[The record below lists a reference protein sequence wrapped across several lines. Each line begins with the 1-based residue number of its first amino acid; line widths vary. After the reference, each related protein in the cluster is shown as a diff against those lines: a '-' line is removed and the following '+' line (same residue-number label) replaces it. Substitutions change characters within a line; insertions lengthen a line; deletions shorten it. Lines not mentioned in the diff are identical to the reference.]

1 MIVVCSSIVCSKS
14 QGEFYMADK
23 IRVFALG
30 GLDENG
36 KNMTVVEINGD
47 IIVLDAGLKFP
58 NKLTPGIDFSIPN
71 PDYLIK
77 NKHRVKAYILTHPH
91 DEQVGA
97 LPFFYEQ
104 VPAPVYGT
112 ESSLFTL
119 KSHLPLLERDIKYDY
134 RVVEPTSRLNIA
146 GHPVILFQ
154 TCHNAAKSF
163 GVSIDTDKGQIIYPG
178 DYIVDY
184 ELVNPNYF
192 LDLQTIGDLSRRP
205 TLLLMTESLHS
216 DKEGYCSPNHR
227 LTPHL
232 ASLFENNEGRVFI
245 AVSWENTY
253 GIQEIADLCVAKRKK
268 LVFSKATKAIFD
280 RLIALKE
287 VTIPNENILNPDDLF
302 RTREQDIVILTLGYR
317 EYLYQHIADLAD
329 QKLPDRRIFLK
340 PTDTFVLASPP
351 SDSIEQDFTYTVDK
365 LFRTGC
371 KVIYLKKS
379 DLSGMHA
386 RKNDLKLLLATFKPK
401 HYMPVKGMFSKLLS
415 NAKLAASMNIGL
427 NPKNVFVLEN
437 GMVLDFAEDG
447 RAMITQ
453 DSSIDTREL
462 LINGLGVSEVGNQII
477 DERTKLGVDGAVIIA
492 TTISKSRR
500 EMITKPDC
508 QMRGFVFVKEAEPL
522 LKEVTNIFTE
532 EVEKGLRAPSFNKQK
547 VYDTFTERVKKT
559 IRYEL
564 RRDPVIIP
572 IIEEID

>member
-1 MIVVCSSIVCSKS
+1 
-14 QGEFYMADK
+14 MADK
-23 IRVFALG
+23 IRIFALG

-91 DEQVGA
+91 DEQVGG

-104 VPAPVYGT
+104 APAPVYGT
-112 ESSLFTL
+112 ESSLNSL
-119 KSHLPLLERDIKYDY
+119 RSHRHLLENDVKYEY
-134 RVVEPTSRLNIA
+134 RVVEPTSRLTIA
-146 GHPVILFQ
+146 GHPVRLFQ

-192 LDLQTIGDLSRRP
+192 LDLQSIGDLSRRP
-205 TLLLMTESLHS
+205 TLVLMNESLHS

-232 ASLFENNEGRVFI
+232 TSVFENNEGRIFI
-245 AVSWENTY
+245 AISRENTY
-253 GIQEIADLCVAKRKK
+253 GIQEISDLCVAKRKK
-268 LVFSKATKAIFD
+268 MVFSPATKAILDELF
-280 RLIALKE
+280 RLKE
-287 VTIPNENILNPDDLF
+287 VTIPADIILNSDDIF
-302 RTREQDIVILTLGYR
+302 RAREQDLVVLTLGYR
-317 EYLYQHIADLAD
+317 EYLYEHIANLAD
-329 QKLPDRRIFLK
+329 QKLPDRRVVLK
-340 PTDTFVLASPP
+340 TTDTFVLASPP
-351 SDSIEQDFTYTVDK
+351 SDSIEDDFTRTVDK

-371 KVIYLKKS
+371 KVIYLKKK

-386 RKNDLKLLLATFKPK
+386 RKNDLKLLLATFRPK
-401 HYMPVKGMFSKLLS
+401 YYLPVKGMFSKLLS
-415 NAKLAASMNIGL
+415 NAKLAAGMNIGL
-427 NPKNVFVLEN
+427 NPKNIFVLEN
-437 GMVLDFAEDG
+437 GMVLDIAEDG
-447 RAMITQ
+447 NATVKQ
-453 DSSIDTREL
+453 DSTIDTREL

-492 TTISKSRR
+492 TTVSLSRK

-532 EVEKGLRAPSFNKQK
+532 EVEKGLKSPHFNKQK
-547 VYDTFTERVKKT
+547 VYDGFTERVKKT
-559 IRYEL
+559 IRYAL

>member
-1 MIVVCSSIVCSKS
+1 
-14 QGEFYMADK
+14 
-23 IRVFALG
+23 
-30 GLDENG
+30 
-36 KNMTVVEINGD
+36 
-47 IIVLDAGLKFP
+47 
-58 NKLTPGIDFSIPN
+58 
-71 PDYLIK
+71 
-77 NKHRVKAYILTHPH
+77 
-91 DEQVGA
+91 
-97 LPFFYEQ
+97 
-104 VPAPVYGT
+104 
-112 ESSLFTL
+112 
-119 KSHLPLLERDIKYDY
+119 
-134 RVVEPTSRLNIA
+134 
-146 GHPVILFQ
+146 
-154 TCHNAAKSF
+154 
-163 GVSIDTDKGQIIYPG
+163 
-178 DYIVDY
+178 
-184 ELVNPNYF
+184 
-192 LDLQTIGDLSRRP
+192 
-205 TLLLMTESLHS
+205 
-216 DKEGYCSPNHR
+216 
-227 LTPHL
+227 
-232 ASLFENNEGRVFI
+232 
-245 AVSWENTY
+245 
-253 GIQEIADLCVAKRKK
+253 
-268 LVFSKATKAIFD
+268 
-280 RLIALKE
+280 
-287 VTIPNENILNPDDLF
+287 
-302 RTREQDIVILTLGYR
+302 
-317 EYLYQHIADLAD
+317 
-329 QKLPDRRIFLK
+329 
-340 PTDTFVLASPP
+340 
-351 SDSIEQDFTYTVDK
+351 
-365 LFRTGC
+365 
-371 KVIYLKKS
+371 
-379 DLSGMHA
+379 MHA